1 MKKKVLVISILI
13 VVAAVAFWFWY
24 DHSRDDQPLVL
35 YGNVDIRQVNLAFQ
49 WPERIKSLKV
59 QEGDVVTSGQVLAE
73 QETDILKLEI
83 RQAEASVDS
92 AYEAYLELKNGSR
105 PEEIARSKA
114 LVDAAM
120 SRQTLAEENY
130 NRVQSIYKKTKGQ
143 GISKQ
148 EVDDAV
154 SQLSV
159 ARNDL
164 VSAQK
169 AYELVKIGPREEAIR
184 RGHAEWQKAL
194 ANLSLLKLKLEQS
207 ELRSPIDATVRN
219 RLLEPG
225 DMASS
230 ATPVFTLAIN
240 SPKWVRAYINE
251 VNLGKVRPGQHAY
264 VTIDS
269 YPDDKI
275 LGQIGFISSVAEFTP
290 KTVETPDLRTNL
302 VYEVRINV
310 EDKMNRLR
318 LGMPAT
324 VTFSSEK

>member
-1 MKKKVLVISILI
+1 MKKKVLAI
-13 VVAAVAFWFWY
+13 VVLLTVAAIAFWYWY
-24 DHSRDDQPLVL
+24 DDSRNEGPLTL

-59 QEGDVVTSGQVLAE
+59 QEGDQVKTGQVLAD

-83 RQAEASVDS
+83 KQAEAQADS

-114 LVDAAM
+114 LVDAAE
-120 SRQTLAEENY
+120 SRLVLAEENFE
-130 NRVQSIYKKTKGQ
+130 RVQTIYSKTKGQ

-148 EVDDAV
+148 EVDDAI

-159 ARNDL
+159 AKNDL
-164 VSAQK
+164 LSSQK

-230 ATPVFTLAIN
+230 SIPVVTLAIN
-240 SPKWVRAYINE
+240 SPKWVRAYVNE
-251 VNLGKVRPGQHAY
+251 INLGKIKPGQAAF

-269 YPDDKI
+269 YPKEKI
-275 LGQIGFISSVAEFTP
+275 PGQVGFISSVAEFTP
-290 KTVETPDLRTNL
+290 KTVETPDLRTSL

-324 VTFSSEK
+324 VTFASEK